1 MKAKRTKRSS
11 DSASNSRV
19 MPYTYVRSETELFTE
34 LPYEISKVNSV
45 VVVHHPVT
53 AISDQQGPLEFQI
66 SQSDSQYVNLRSI
79 RLKLRVKITK
89 ADGTALANT
98 DVVSPCQ
105 NFAHSMFRS
114 VQCWLNDCLITP
126 SSENYA
132 YRAYIETLLGFG
144 KEMKKTHAALA
155 MWDREKDLTCMDE
168 TKDDGFKRRFD
179 KIKSSKIVE
188 LIGRPFLDITAA
200 NQYLPPGIPI
210 RLNFTRASPDF
221 CLISK
226 AKTAFKYEILDAKL
240 FVEKI
245 TLLPSL
251 ALEHIKQWES
261 GEPVKMMLR
270 RVEMRTFTVAPGTL
284 QLSNENLLTG
294 LIPYR
299 IIIAVVP
306 SINYIGSLGKNP
318 FIFNNNDVSYIN
330 LSVNGEPVHTPLEL
344 DYAND
349 LYASAYDQMF
359 RGLEVDNEDL
369 GLDITLEAFK
379 ESCCFYVY
387 NIADCREGYIPPRHG
402 SVSLELKFKS
412 ARTEAMTVMAYIES
426 PAVLLCDKYKNI
438 SFLDFNNIA

>member
-1 MKAKRTKRSS
+1 MKAKRTRAGSS
-11 DSASNSRV
+11 AASQNKV
-19 MPYTYVRSETELFTE
+19 MPYTYVRSETELFSE
-34 LPYEISKVNSV
+34 VPYEISKANSV

-53 AISDQQGPLEFQI
+53 AIADQQGPLEFHV

-79 RLKLRVKITK
+79 RLKLKVKVTK
-89 ADGTALANT
+89 ADGSALVGT

-114 VQCWLNDCLITP
+114 VQCWLNECLITP
-126 SSENYA
+126 SSENYP
-132 YRAYIETLLGFG
+132 YRAYFETLLGFG

-155 MWDREKDLTCMDE
+155 LWDREKDLTCMDE
-168 TKDDGFKRRFD
+168 KKDDGFKRRFE
-179 KIKSSKIVE
+179 KIKNSKIVE
-188 LIGRPFLDITAA
+188 LIGRPFLDLTAA
-200 NQYLPPGIPI
+200 SQYLPPGINI
-210 RLNFTRASPDF
+210 RINFSRSSPDF

-226 AKTAFKYEILDAKL
+226 STSPYRYEILDAKL
-240 FVEKI
+240 LVEKI

-251 ALEHIKQWES
+251 ALEHIKQLES
-261 GEPVKMMLR
+261 GKPINLMLR
-270 RVEMRTFTVAPGTL
+270 RVELRTFTLSPGILTL
-284 QLSNENLLTG
+284 NNENLLTG

-299 IIIAVVP
+299 VIISVLP
-306 SINYIGSLGKNP
+306 SINYLGSLGKNP
-318 FIFNNNDVSYIN
+318 FIFNNNGVSFIN
-330 LSVNGEPVHTPLEL
+330 LCVNGEPVHTPLEL

-349 LYASAYDQMF
+349 FYASAYDQLF

-369 GLDITLEAFK
+369 GLDITLEQFK

-412 ARTEAMTVMAYIES
+412 AITEAMTVMAYIES
-426 PAVLLCDKYKNI
+426 PAVLQCDKYKNI